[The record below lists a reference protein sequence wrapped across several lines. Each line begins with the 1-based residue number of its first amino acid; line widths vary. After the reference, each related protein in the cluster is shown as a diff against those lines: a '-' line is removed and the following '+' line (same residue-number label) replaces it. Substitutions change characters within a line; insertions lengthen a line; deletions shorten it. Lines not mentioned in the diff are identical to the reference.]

1 MTAEEFLEQIEREG
15 VDTGNALY
23 RMMGDTSFYLHLLKD
38 FCREG
43 LCEELYAALTLR
55 DAMAARQILHTLK
68 GSLLTLGLTPL
79 LLIADRMSE
88 ALHAEDFTA
97 ANQAYRLFLRERAKL
112 QQLLFQLDG
121 TPDS

>member
-1 MTAEEFLEQIEREG
+1 MTAEEFLEQLKNEG
-15 VDTGNALY
+15 VDTDNALY

-55 DAMAARQILHTLK
+55 DALAARQILHTLK

-79 LLIADRMSE
+79 LAIAERMSE
-88 ALHAEDFTA
+88 ALHSDDFVA
-97 ANQAYRLFLRERAKL
+97 ANKEYRLLLQERAKL
-112 QQLLFQLDG
+112 QQLLSTLDG
-121 TPDS
+121 TPNS